1 MTLAAD
7 FKPYTKYDN
16 GNLWSFCRGVDRTR
30 GVTSTRFDSISGY
43 FVDTVTSPFD
53 QDVSA
58 LFVGPKGSGKSA
70 TVISICYEAAHKIA
84 AWRNDGSTWDEYWN
98 LQEYTAC
105 ILEEEAT
112 RLMNIQKR
120 YVIKNF
126 DDIGIGWG
134 ARKWRD
140 EENMQKNDIIQINR
154 TDNCIQCLSVPDQFL
169 IDKVPRRLISHFI
182 EMDAK
187 LFEKGYTTIKMF
199 KPQVMFRE
207 DKVIN
212 PYLQVDRNKFVN
224 YLIRKPPHDIW
235 TEYKKT
241 RARNKDIA
249 IRRRGEQKVE
259 AEEQRKME
267 EEIKMEK
274 LRSQKEKMDALKQ
287 RKTDVDLKHE
297 DWDAA
302 FETFVPEIIKFPK
315 ENTRHKPISATEAMS
330 KVCRKHGYGLAPLQ
344 YYLRENFI
352 GTHNL
357 DERRDAYQ

>member
-1 MTLAAD
+1 
-7 FKPYTKYDN
+7 
-16 GNLWSFCRGVDRTR
+16 
-30 GVTSTRFDSISGY
+30 
-43 FVDTVTSPFD
+43 
-53 QDVSA
+53 
-58 LFVGPKGSGKSA
+58 
-70 TVISICYEAAHKIA
+70 
-84 AWRNDGSTWDEYWN
+84 
-98 LQEYTAC
+98 
-105 ILEEEAT
+105 
-112 RLMNIQKR
+112 
-120 YVIKNF
+120 
-126 DDIGIGWG
+126 
-134 ARKWRD
+134 
-140 EENMQKNDIIQINR
+140 
-154 TDNCIQCLSVPDQFL
+154 
-169 IDKVPRRLISHFI
+169 
-182 EMDAK
+182 MDAK

>member
-1 MTLAAD
+1 MTLSSD
-7 FKPYTKYDN
+7 FKPYIEYAN
-16 GNLWSFCRGVDRTR
+16 GNLWSFCRGVDKTK

-43 FVDTVTSPFD
+43 FTDIVTSPFD

-58 LFVGPKGSGKSA
+58 LFVGPKGSGKSS

-84 AWRNDGSTWDEYWN
+84 AWVNDGSKWDDYWN
-98 LQEYTAC
+98 LHEYTAC

-120 YVIKNF
+120 YIIKNF

-207 DKVIN
+207 DRVIN
-212 PYLQVDRNKFVN
+212 PFLQVDRNKFVN
-224 YLIRKPPHDIW
+224 YLIKAPPHDIW
-235 TEYKKT
+235 TEYKKM
-241 RARNKDIA
+241 RAKNKDIA
-249 IRRRGEQKVE
+249 IRRRGEQKQE
-259 AEEQRKME
+259 ASEQKKLE
-267 EEIKMEK
+267 EELKMEK
-274 LRSQKEKMDALKQ
+274 LRDAKEKLDAAKK
-287 RKTDVDLKHE
+287 RKTDVDMKHE
-297 DWDAA
+297 EWDEA
-302 FETFVPEIIKFPK
+302 FEKFIPKIINYPEKNTHGK
-315 ENTRHKPISATEAMS
+315 EISTIEAMS

-352 GTHNL
+352 EKHNL
-357 DERRDAYQ
+357 EKRRESKI